1 MLRQAEIIEGMSES
15 QESSGNVQYAQI
27 SQQHLVPIGNLSRW
41 WKNREAITQRA
52 DELRQRMLMGA
63 RQRRNS
69 DRTSSLHIHWK
80 YNQSLE
86 PLLKY
91 IEAQIKVRQE
101 SKRPVTLSFVKRA
114 CVARIK
120 LLVDCGI
127 TPMFRGKALTA
138 STTWCWRVMVALGYT
153 SRRRSKIRP
162 TSVEVL
168 LTIINE
174 LLVCL

>member
-1 MLRQAEIIEGMSES
+1 MLRQAEIIEDMCLS
-15 QESSGNVQYAQI
+15 QENGNIQYADI
-27 SQQHLVPIGNLSRW
+27 SKQHLVPVGNLSRW

-52 DELRQRMLMGA
+52 DELRQRMLLGA

-69 DRTSSLHIHWK
+69 DRSSSLNIHWK

-86 PLLKY
+86 PLLKH
-91 IEAQIKVRQE
+91 IETQTQVRQE

-120 LLVDCGI
+120 LMEDIGI

-138 STTWCWRVMVALGYT
+138 STTWCWRAMVALGYT

>member
-1 MLRQAEIIEGMSES
+1 MLRQAEIIEDMSGS
-15 QESSGNVQYAQI
+15 QEGGTVQYAHI
-27 SQQHLVPIGNLSRW
+27 FKQHLVPIGNLSRW

-52 DELRQRMLMGA
+52 NELRERMLLGA

-69 DRTSSLHIHWK
+69 DRSSSLNIHWK

-86 PLLKY
+86 PLLKH
-91 IEAQIKVRQE
+91 IETQIQARQDT
-101 SKRPVTLSFVKRA
+101 KRPVTLSFVKRA

-120 LLVDCGI
+120 LMEDIGV

-174 LLVCL
+174 LLASL